1 MLDWLTRLWR
11 GTPGAA
17 DPAGGLVPKAPRSA
31 TLTTYMGTGGFGMSP
46 TWNDVDTARFNTGW
60 VFACVRAIADRI
72 AGQPIRVGRV
82 TSTPRRGSGRRG
94 GPGTVKAASAAPPW
108 MRAGSVEELDAHP
121 LLDALHD
128 PNPYLVPYSLIG
140 LTIASL
146 RLAGVGFWWID
157 RERDGTTRIWY
168 LPAGWVTEDPDA
180 TVPLSKFIVRPAHS
194 ADEFH
199 LDATE
204 LIRFS
209 TPDPANPFDNLSP
222 LKAGLAAVQT
232 DREIQ
237 TAQLLAFR
245 NGVLGGTL
253 VTVGQLPE
261 AGGAGAVGDPDG
273 RPLLTRHQRNTLA
286 QRIQEAYAGSANT
299 GQPIILDALI
309 RDVRKLS
316 DSPAEMDFGGS
327 SGITKERVTQLF
339 GVNPIILG
347 QVEGA
352 NRASATVADEH
363 FCFTTLAPLCVLIGQ
378 TLTKWFRVHHDDPG
392 LVVWVE
398 PPRPRDPDGKR
409 ADLEQLARYGAIR
422 VNELRQEHGLPA
434 DPDGEG
440 WVKGTA
446 AVAAGASADGERRAG
461 VARADSE

>member
-1 MLDWLTRLWR
+1 MLMLDWLTRLWR
-11 GTPGAA
+11 GLPALTGE
-17 DPAGGLVPKAPRSA
+17 PAGGLVPKAPRAA
-31 TLTTYMGTGGFGMSP
+31 TLTSYMGSGGLGMTP
-46 TWNDVDTARFNTGW
+46 LWNDVDTARFNTGW
-60 VFACVRAIADRI
+60 VYACVRAIADRI

-82 TSTPRRGSGRRG
+82 TASPRRGRPT
-94 GPGTVKAASAAPPW
+94 PGSVKAASAAPPW
-108 MRAGSVEELDAHP
+108 IRAGAVEELDAHP
-121 LLDALHD
+121 LLDAIHD

-146 RLAGVGFWWID
+146 RLTGVGYWWVD
-157 RERDGTTRIWY
+157 EETDGTTRIWY
-168 LPAGWVTEDPDA
+168 LPAGWVAEDPDA
-180 TVPLSKFIVRPAHS
+180 TVPLTKFIVRPARS
-194 ADEFH
+194 ADEFR
-199 LDATE
+199 LDASE
-204 LIRFS
+204 LIRFA

-222 LKAGLAAVQT
+222 LKAGLMAVQT

-237 TAQLLAFR
+237 QAQLMAFK

-273 RPLLTRHQRNTLA
+273 RPLLTQNQRKALA
-286 QRIQEAYAGSANT
+286 ARIQEAYAGSANT

-309 RDVRKLS
+309 RDVKKLS

-347 QVEGA
+347 QIEGA

-378 TLTKWFRVHHDDPG
+378 TLTKWFRVHHDDPA

-422 VNELRQEHGLPA
+422 VNELRQEHGLPP
-434 DPDGEG
+434 DPDGDE
-440 WVKGTA
+440 WVKSSAPPGT
-446 AVAAGASADGERRAG
+446 SADGERPG
-461 VARADSE
+461 VSRVGSE

>member
-1 MLDWLTRLWR
+1 MVEWLTRLWR
-11 GTPGAA
+11 GTPA
-17 DPAGGLVPKAPRSA
+17 PAGEKAPRGA
-31 TLTTYMGTGGFGMSP
+31 TLTTYLGPGGLGLSP
-46 TWNDVDTARFNTGW
+46 AWSDIDTIRFNTGW
-60 VFACVRAIADRI
+60 VYACVRAIADRI
-72 AGQPIRVGRV
+72 AGQPVRVGRAA
-82 TSTPRRGSGRRG
+82 SPRRGRSAPETR
-94 GPGTVKAASAAPPW
+94 KAASAAPPW
-108 MRAGSVEELDAHP
+108 MRAGAVEELDAHP

-128 PNPYLVPYSLIG
+128 PNPYLVPYSLVG

-146 RLAGVGFWWID
+146 RLAGVAFWWVD
-157 RERDGTTRIWY
+157 RETDGATRLWY
-168 LPAGWVTEDPDA
+168 LPAGWVAEDPDA
-180 TVPLSKFIVRPAHS
+180 AVPLTKFIVRPARS

-199 LDATE
+199 LDASE

-237 TAQLLAFR
+237 TAQLAAFK
-245 NGVLGGTL
+245 NGMLGGTI
-253 VTVGQLPE
+253 VTVGQTPE
-261 AGGAGAVGDPDG
+261 VGAAGAVGDPDG
-273 RPLLTRHQRNTLA
+273 RPLLTRQQRNTLA
-286 QRIQEAYAGSANT
+286 QRIQEAYAGSSNS

-309 RDVRKLS
+309 RDVKRFS
-316 DSPAEMDFGGS
+316 ETPAEMDFGGS
-327 SGITKERVTQLF
+327 SAITKERVTQLF

-347 QVEGA
+347 QIEGA

-378 TLTKWFRVHHDDPG
+378 TLTKWFRVHHDDPA

-422 VNELRQEHGLPA
+422 VNELRQEHGLPP
-434 DPDGEG
+434 DPEG
-440 WVKGTA
+440 DEWVKASAPAPAQAREGTA
-446 AVAAGASADGERRAG
+446 RGGPREDEA
-461 VARADSE
+461 